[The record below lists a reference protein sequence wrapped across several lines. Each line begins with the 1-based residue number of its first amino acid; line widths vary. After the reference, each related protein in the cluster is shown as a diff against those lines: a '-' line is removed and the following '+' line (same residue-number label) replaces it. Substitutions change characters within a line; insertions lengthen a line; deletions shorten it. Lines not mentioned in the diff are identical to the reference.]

1 MNKKILLGLV
11 ALTLV
16 IPSTSHA
23 NVKNRT
29 VSVPTLAILD
39 TGLDTSVPSIKDKLV
54 YEVCIL
60 EWTTCP
66 NGQSFMEGPGSA
78 NIPLQSITKNG
89 FSHGTQMAS
98 AAISTNPNM
107 NIVFVRIIGQ
117 NINGDRQITNEQTI
131 YNALNWVYA
140 NKDRFNIQAVSL
152 SQGSRGLLDS
162 ASYCPS
168 TPTTQKSITDLLS
181 AGIPTFTAVG
191 NRSDYKRID
200 WPSCIPQAVAVGA
213 GSKNG
218 IETYNNYDPALLDMY
233 SIGQLRVYSP
243 GNTLGFASGS
253 SIAAQTAA
261 ANWIALKQ
269 LKPEY
274 TIAQL
279 NDLIANKSTV
289 IKMGKRFPQIGKLFE
304 LKTVLS

>member
-1 MNKKILLGLV
+1 MNKKMILGII

-23 NVKNRT
+23 NIKN
-29 VSVPTLAILD
+29 SSLPVPALAILD
-39 TGLDTSVPSIKDKLV
+39 TGLDTSVPSIKAKLI

-66 NGQSFMEGPGSA
+66 NGQSFMEGPGASH
-78 NIPLQSITKNG
+78 IQSPAINLNG
-89 FSHGTQMAS
+89 FDHGTKMAS
-98 AAISTNPNM
+98 AALAANPNI

-117 NINGDRQITNEQTI
+117 NINNDRQISEEKTV

-152 SQGSRGLLDS
+152 SQGRKINSVDLD
-162 ASYCPS
+162 YCPK

-181 AGIPTFTAVG
+181 AGIPTFAAVG
-191 NRSDYKRID
+191 NSRNYKQID
-200 WPSCIPQAVAVGA
+200 WPSCIPEAVAVGA

-218 IETYNNYDPALLDMY
+218 ISLYNNYDPVLLDLY
-233 SIGQLRVYSP
+233 SIGQLRLAGP
-243 GNTLGFASGS
+243 GNKVVSEAGS
-253 SIAAQTAA
+253 SVAAQTAA

-269 LKPEY
+269 FNPGY

-279 NDLIANKSTV
+279 NDLIANKSKV

-304 LKTVLS
+304 LKTALS

>member
-1 MNKKILLGLV
+1 MNKKIILGLI

-39 TGLDTSVPSIKDKLV
+39 TGLDTSVPSIKEKLI

-78 NIPLQSITKNG
+78 NIPSQSITKNG

-98 AAISTNPNM
+98 AAVSTNPNM

-117 NINGDRQITNEQTI
+117 NGNGDRQIANEQTV

-140 NKDRFNIQAVSL
+140 NKDKFNIQAVSL
-152 SQGSRGLLDS
+152 SQSSHNLVS
-162 ASYCPS
+162 SESYCPS
-168 TPTTQKSITDLLS
+168 TPITQKSITDLLS
-181 AGIPTFTAVG
+181 AGVPTFTAVG
-191 NRSDYKRID
+191 NDRDYKRID
-200 WPSCIPQAVAVGA
+200 WPSCIPEAVAVGA
-213 GSKNG
+213 GSKKG
-218 IETYNNYDPALLDMY
+218 ISLYNNYDPALLDIY
-233 SIGQLRVYSP
+233 SIGQLKVYAP
-243 GNTLGFASGS
+243 GNTLGWASGS
-253 SIAAQTAA
+253 SVAAQTAA

-269 LKPEY
+269 FNPGY

-304 LKTVLS
+304 LKTALS

>member
-1 MNKKILLGLV
+1 MNKKILLGLI
-11 ALTLV
+11 ALTLA

-39 TGLDTSVPSIKDKLV
+39 TGLDTSIPSIKDKLI

-66 NGQSFMEGPGSA
+66 NGQSFMEGPGASA
-78 NIPLQSITKNG
+78 IPSQLITKNG

-98 AAISTNPNM
+98 AAVSTNPNM

-117 NINGDRQITNEQTI
+117 NINGDRQITNEKTI
-131 YNALNWVYA
+131 YNALNWVYS
-140 NKDRFNIQAVSL
+140 NKDKFNIQAVSL
-152 SQGSRGLLDS
+152 SQGSHALADS
-162 ASYCPS
+162 ANYCPS

-191 NRSDYKRID
+191 NNSDYKRID
-200 WPSCIPQAVAVGA
+200 WPSCIPEAVSVGA

-218 IETYNNYDPALLDMY
+218 IETYNNYDPLLLDIY
-233 SIGQLRVYSP
+233 SIGQLKVYSP
-243 GNTLGFASGS
+243 GNNLGFASGS
-253 SIAAQTAA
+253 SVAAQTAA

-269 LKPEY
+269 FKSGH
-274 TIAQL
+274 TFAQL
-279 NDLIANKSTV
+279 NDLIASKSTV

>member
-1 MNKKILLGLV
+1 MNKKILLGLI

-39 TGLDTSVPSIKDKLV
+39 TGLDTSVPSIKEKLI

-66 NGQSFMEGPGSA
+66 NGQSFMEGPGAAS
-78 NIPLQSITKNG
+78 IPLQSITKNG

-98 AAISTNPNM
+98 AAVSTNPNM

-117 NINGDRQITNEQTI
+117 NINGDRQIANEQTV

-140 NKDRFNIQAVSL
+140 NKDKFNIQAVSL
-152 SQGSRGLLDS
+152 SQGSHNLGS
-162 ASYCPS
+162 SESYCPS
-168 TPTTQKSITDLLS
+168 TPITQKSIIDLLS

-191 NRSDYKRID
+191 NNRDYKRID
-200 WPSCIPQAVAVGA
+200 WPSCIPEAVAVGA

-218 IETYNNYDPALLDMY
+218 IELYNNYDPVLLDMY

-243 GNTLGFASGS
+243 GNNLGFASGS

-269 LKPEY
+269 FKPGY
-274 TIAQL
+274 TIAQI
-279 NDLIANKSTV
+279 NDLIANKSAV

-304 LKTVLS
+304 LKTALS

>member
-1 MNKKILLGLV
+1 MNKKILLGLI

-78 NIPLQSITKNG
+78 SIPSQSITKNG

-98 AAISTNPNM
+98 AAVSTNPNM
-107 NIVFVRIIGQ
+107 SIVFVRIIGQ
-117 NINGDRQITNEQTI
+117 NINGDRQITSEQTI

-140 NKDRFNIQAVSL
+140 NKDKFNIQAVSL
-152 SQGSRGLLDS
+152 SQGSHALADS

-191 NRSDYKRID
+191 NNSDYKRID
-200 WPSCIPQAVAVGA
+200 WPSCIPQAVSVGA

-218 IETYNNYDPALLDMY
+218 IETYNNYDPALVDMY
-233 SIGQLRVYSP
+233 SIGQLKVYSP

-269 LKPEY
+269 FKPGLN
-274 TIAQL
+274 INQL
-279 NDLIANKSTV
+279 NNLISAKSKT
-289 IKMGKRFPQIGKLFE
+289 IIMGKRFPQTGKLFE
-304 LKTVLS
+304 LKSALG